1 MNIKNNDYI
10 KEDMSKLSD
19 RELAERTLAELNDV
33 NKNLVQI
40 DKHIWWVVPILG
52 LIALILITMFPP
64 LWLR

>member
-1 MNIKNNDYI
+1 MKDNDWLE
-10 KEDMSKLSD
+10 EDMSKLSD
-19 RELAERTLAELNDV
+19 RQLSERTLAELNNV

-52 LIALILITMFPP
+52 LFLVVLAIEWTP

>member
-1 MNIKNNDYI
+1 MKNNDWSE
-10 KEDMSKLSD
+10 EDMSKLSD
-19 RELAERTLAELNDV
+19 RELAERALAELNDV

-52 LIALILITMFPP
+52 LFLVVLTIEWTP